1 MNYRVFCWEYLV
13 HRIPQNSCAIFR
25 KKNLHKFNSNWN
37 LADFLDSLL
46 ICTEN
51 VSFKEILLLLFS
63 ILEIYTSDT
72 VLWNN
77 VLPRFS
83 KTFLNTMSL
92 GFSWLF
98 FQCWVVLGNI
108 VSGTQG
114 PCYHS
119 YKHYNNDRHNLV

>member
-37 LADFLDSLL
+37 LADFVDSLP

-51 VSFKEILLLLFS
+51 VSFIEILLLLFS
-63 ILEIYTSDT
+63 ILEIYSSDT
-72 VLWNN
+72 LLLGKK
-77 VLPRFS
+77 LPRFS
-83 KTFLNTMSL
+83 KVFLNAMSI

>member
-25 KKNLHKFNSNWN
+25 KKNLHKFNSKWN

-72 VLWNN
+72 VLWDN

-92 GFSWLF
+92 GFS
-98 FQCWVVLGNI
+98 
-108 VSGTQG
+108 
-114 PCYHS
+114 
-119 YKHYNNDRHNLV
+119 